1 MLYRTF
7 RPAAPLDRF
16 IDSFWYWEGEPLP
29 HQKELIMATASMGLL
44 VNLDEDE
51 LRHYDG
57 DGFGVVHRSRGI
69 ALSGASTRHFAI
81 DALQRKIMG
90 VQFKAGGAYPF
101 FAPSARLL
109 RNEHVALEDIWGA
122 DAGRLHQQLVEV
134 PTVEVKIRKL
144 TDALVAR
151 MPRSL
156 QCHPAVALALARFD
170 CTVSARVGAV
180 ASASGLSRRRFI
192 EVFVEEVGFTPKR
205 YLRLLRFNRILDRV
219 YGASSVDWTE
229 IAYLHGYADQPH
241 FNREFKEF
249 SGLTPSQYLARPG
262 QGPGHA
268 ELAVDP

>member
-1 MLYRTF
+1 MLHRIF
-7 RPAAPLDRF
+7 RPTAPFDRF
-16 IDSFWYWEGEPLP
+16 IDSFWYWEGDPLP

-57 DGFGVVHRSRGI
+57 DGFSVVHRSRGI
-69 ALSGASTRHFAI
+69 AISGASIQHFAI

-109 RNEHVALEDIWGA
+109 RNAHIALEDIWGM
-122 DAGRLHQQLVEV
+122 DAERLHQQLVEA
-134 PTVEVKIRKL
+134 PTVEVKFRTL
-144 TDALVAR
+144 ADWLLAR
-151 MPRSL
+151 MPRPL
-156 QCHPAVALALARFD
+156 QHHPAVALALARFNCAPD
-170 CTVSARVGAV
+170 ARVEAV

-192 EVFVEEVGFTPKR
+192 DVFVEEVGFTPKR
-205 YLRLLRFNRILDRV
+205 YLRLLRFKRILDRV
-219 YGASSVDWTE
+219 YGASSADWTE
-229 IAYLHGYADQPH
+229 IAHLNGYADQPH

-268 ELAVDP
+268 ELVAR